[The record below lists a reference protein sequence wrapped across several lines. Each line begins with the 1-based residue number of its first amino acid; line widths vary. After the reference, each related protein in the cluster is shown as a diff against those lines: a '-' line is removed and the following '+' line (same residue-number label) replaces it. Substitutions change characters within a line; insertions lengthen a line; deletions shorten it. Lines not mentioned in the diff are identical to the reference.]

1 MDGICSA
8 PSHTLWP
15 PALPRWS
22 SVVSTVE
29 DAAAAVALAPLGDKQ
44 EFGMNALLKGER
56 PEDRGRDWGK
66 SLERHH
72 IAVAE
77 AEGADNNTAIT
88 AGKCPASS
96 FLPDI
101 AVDFTRADADGL
113 GRHIASPP

>member
-1 MDGICSA
+1 MP
-8 PSHTLWP
+8 PSHP
-15 PALPRWS
+15 PA
-22 SVVSTVE
+22 
-29 DAAAAVALAPLGDKQ
+29 ALRPPVGDKQ

-56 PEDRGRDWGK
+56 PEGRGRDWGK